1 MVNNFYEY
9 EKKNKYNTNL
19 EIDNWC
25 LNSPFESYKA
35 YTKNGLFEKI
45 NNFLRYGITDDI
57 FIENYIRNLDKLFET
72 LPQKLR
78 NPVPIEVYR
87 GIKLNPD
94 LEQLIN
100 GKLDSDIYIDKG
112 FVSTSKSKSIAK
124 QFMGDDGVIL
134 HIIIPRNSA
143 IIDDEKLPSYAR
155 SFMKTEQEVLLPR
168 NSQFRISSYNPKT
181 RILEAEYIGQKQPL
195 EMPPKVILASH
206 QEICGE
212 YNKTLL
218 NKKIPIYNFNKKV

>member
-1 MVNNFYEY
+1 MINNFYEF

-25 LNSPFESYKA
+25 LSRHFNSYKE

-45 NNFLRYGITDDI
+45 NGFLRYGITDDI
-57 FIENYIRNLDKLFET
+57 FTENYIRNLDRLFET

-78 NPVPIEVYR
+78 NTVPLEVYR
-87 GIKLNPD
+87 GIKLNPE

-100 GKLDSDIYIDKG
+100 GKLDSDIYLDKG

-124 QFMGDDGVIL
+124 QFMGEDGVL
-134 HIIIPRNSA
+134 FHIIIPRNSV

-168 NSQFRISSYNPKT
+168 NAQFKILSYNPKT
-181 RILEAEYIGQKQPL
+181 GIVEAEYIGQKQPL
-195 EMPPKVILASH
+195 EMPQKIILQTH
-206 QEICGE
+206 QEIFGE
-212 YNKTLL
+212 YNKILL
-218 NKKIPIYNFNKKV
+218 NKKVPIDDFK

>member
-1 MVNNFYEY
+1 MINNIYEL
-9 EKKNKYNTNL
+9 EKKNKYNTNCDT
-19 EIDNWC
+19 DNWC
-25 LNSPFESYKA
+25 LSSPFNSYKE

-45 NNFLRYGITDDI
+45 NDFLRYGITDDI

-78 NPVPIEVYR
+78 NTVPLEVYR
-87 GIKLNPD
+87 GVKLNPE

-100 GKLDSDIYIDKG
+100 GKLDSDIYVDKG

-124 QFMGDDGVIL
+124 QFMGEKGVL
-134 HIIIPRNSA
+134 FHIIIPRNSV

-168 NSQFRISSYNPKT
+168 NAQFKILSYNPKT
-181 RILEAEYIGQKQPL
+181 GIVEAEYIGQKQPL
-195 EMPPKVILASH
+195 EMPQKIILQTH
-206 QEICGE
+206 QEIFGE
-212 YNKTLL
+212 YNKILL
-218 NKKIPIYNFNKKV
+218 NKKVPIDDFK

>member
-1 MVNNFYEY
+1 MINNIYDL
-9 EKKNKYNTNL
+9 KLKNQYNSCTDI
-19 EIDNWC
+19 ENWC
-25 LNSPFESYKA
+25 LSSPFDSYKA

-45 NNFLRYGITDDI
+45 NSFLRYGITDEI

-78 NPVPIEVYR
+78 NTVPLEVYR
-87 GIKLNPD
+87 GIKLNPE

-100 GKLDSDIYIDKG
+100 GKLDSDIYLDKG

-124 QFMGDDGVIL
+124 QFMGEDGVL
-134 HIIIPRNSA
+134 FHIIIPRNSV

-168 NSQFRISSYNPKT
+168 NAQFKILSYNPKT
-181 RILEAEYIGQKQPL
+181 GILEAEYIGQKQPL
-195 EMPPKVILASH
+195 EMPQKIILPTH
-206 QEICGE
+206 QEICGI
-212 YNKTLL
+212 YNKILL
-218 NKKIPIYNFNKKV
+218 NKKIKLMTLNK

>member
-1 MVNNFYEY
+1 MINNFYEF

-25 LNSPFESYKA
+25 LSRHFNSYKA

-45 NNFLRYGITDDI
+45 NSFLRHGITDDI
-57 FIENYIRNLDKLFET
+57 FTENYIRNLDRLFET

-78 NPVPIEVYR
+78 NTVPLEVYR
-87 GIKLNPD
+87 GIKLNPE

-100 GKLDSDIYIDKG
+100 GKLDSDIYLDKG

-124 QFMGDDGVIL
+124 QFMGEDGVL
-134 HIIIPRNSA
+134 FHIIIPRNSV

-168 NSQFRISSYNPKT
+168 NAQFKILSYNPKT
-181 RILEAEYIGQKQPL
+181 GIVEAEYIGQKQPL
-195 EMPPKVILASH
+195 EMPQKIILQTH
-206 QEICGE
+206 QEIFGE
-212 YNKTLL
+212 YNKILL
-218 NKKIPIYNFNKKV
+218 NKKVPIDDFK

>member
-1 MVNNFYEY
+1 MINNIYDL
-9 EKKNKYNTNL
+9 KLKNQYNSCTDI
-19 EIDNWC
+19 ENWC
-25 LNSPFESYKA
+25 LSSPFDSYKA

-45 NNFLRYGITDDI
+45 NSFLRYGITDEI

-78 NPVPIEVYR
+78 NTVPLEVYR
-87 GIKLNPD
+87 GIKLNPE

-100 GKLDSDIYIDKG
+100 GKLDSDIYLDKG

-124 QFMGDDGVIL
+124 QFMGEDGVL
-134 HIIIPRNSA
+134 FHIIIPRNSV

-168 NSQFRISSYNPKT
+168 NAQFKILSYNPKT
-181 RILEAEYIGQKQPL
+181 GIVEAEYIGQKQPL
-195 EMPPKVILASH
+195 EMPQKIILPTH
-206 QEICGE
+206 QEICGI
-212 YNKTLL
+212 YNKILL
-218 NKKIPIYNFNKKV
+218 NKKIKLMTLNK

>member
-1 MVNNFYEY
+1 MINNIYDL
-9 EKKNKYNTNL
+9 KLKNQYNSCTDI
-19 EIDNWC
+19 ENWC
-25 LNSPFESYKA
+25 LSSPFDSYKA

-45 NNFLRYGITDDI
+45 NSFLRYGITDEI

-78 NPVPIEVYR
+78 NTVPLEVYR
-87 GIKLNPD
+87 GIKLNPE

-100 GKLDSDIYIDKG
+100 GKLDSDIYLDKG

-124 QFMGDDGVIL
+124 QFMGEDGVL
-134 HIIIPRNSA
+134 FHIIIPRNSV

-168 NSQFRISSYNPKT
+168 NAQFKILSYNPKT
-181 RILEAEYIGQKQPL
+181 GILEAEYIGQKQPL
-195 EMPPKVILASH
+195 EMPQKIILPTH
-206 QEICGE
+206 QEICGI
-212 YNKTLL
+212 YNKIL
-218 NKKIPIYNFNKKV
+218 